1 MDLSSG
7 CSLWL
12 CFSVGVELMSFGV
25 KKVVTIESSNLG
37 RYLGRNG
44 LFSGNFWPLYNLY
57 NLTSSQSIL
66 DNKPETKRQ
75 RSIYVTLSD
84 SDNVFN
90 LNFQDNPTNPHSE
103 SCVPHRVDSPGTLQ
117 TRSRKKTLQTLFL
130 QNQTESL
137 VSPVV
142 NQQIANPYLIY
153 FFSPCFPTIILVT
166 IFNQW
171 RCKISF
177 YSIVFLQ
184 HQCWSSLVA
193 IGQSRYYQS
202 TFTSHTLSW
211 HSWHQPHLAATFSNL
226 LIFSAISR

>member
-1 MDLSSG
+1 MCSTLSFIFANKTS
-7 CSLWL
+7 
-12 CFSVGVELMSFGV
+12 
-25 KKVVTIESSNLG
+25 KTIPQILTVSRVFHIGSTPQG
-37 RYLGRNG
+37 RYRLAAG
-44 LFSGNFWPLYNLY
+44 
-57 NLTSSQSIL
+57 
-66 DNKPETKRQ
+66 
-75 RSIYVTLSD
+75 
-84 SDNVFN
+84 
-90 LNFQDNPTNPHSE
+90 
-103 SCVPHRVDSPGTLQ
+103 
-117 TRSRKKTLQTLFL
+117 KKTLQTLCVL
-130 QNQTESL
+130 TKPDRGLESL

-142 NQQIANPYLIY
+142 NQQIANPYIIY

-211 HSWHQPHLAATFSNL
+211 HPWHQYHLAATFSNL

>member
-1 MDLSSG
+1 MCSTLTFIFANKTSKTIPQILTVSRVFHIGSTPQG
-7 CSLWL
+7 CYRLAAEKKRYRPCSYKTRPRARVAG
-12 CFSVGVELMSFGV
+12 FSCGQS
-25 KKVVTIESSNLG
+25 TDC
-37 RYLGRNG
+37 
-44 LFSGNFWPLYNLY
+44 
-57 NLTSSQSIL
+57 QSIFY
-66 DNKPETKRQ
+66 
-75 RSIYVTLSD
+75 I
-84 SDNVFN
+84 
-90 LNFQDNPTNPHSE
+90 
-103 SCVPHRVDSPGTLQ
+103 
-117 TRSRKKTLQTLFL
+117 
-130 QNQTESL
+130 
-137 VSPVV
+137 
-142 NQQIANPYLIY
+142 

-211 HSWHQPHLAATFSNL
+211 HSWHQYHLAATFINL